1 MPLRVWF
8 ILLIGVLSLTLG
20 VALGYCIGLGWLV
33 LIMCLRYILL
43 LSPMFR
49 KYIRKNLVAFFQP
62 EQLPQ
67 SIEEGLTRRW
77 HWMIFVCVLITLITF
92 IWINIPLKDLF

>member
-8 ILLIGVLSLTLG
+8 ILLIGVFSLNLG

-49 KYIRKNLVAFFQP
+49 KYMRKNLVAFYQP

-67 SIEEGLTRRW
+67 SIEERLTRRW
-77 HWMIFVCVLITLITF
+77 HLMIYVCALITLITF
-92 IWINIPLKDLF
+92 IWFNIPLKELF